1 MEVVEMAGGRIGEE
15 FDGEEG
21 VEVGDVGRVWGENV
35 IDGGE
40 GGSRVVD
47 DVIWTISVSIY
58 HQPFFLSSRPSL
70 QPLCSNLTTRDRT
83 LTAIYTSLAAERPA
97 QRLELELNSPS

>member
-1 MEVVEMAGGRIGEE
+1 MEVDDRAGGRIGEE

-58 HQPFFLSSRPSL
+58 HQHSLLSSCPPAL
-70 QPLCSNLTTRDRT
+70 QPPPDSLIARH
-83 LTAIYTSLAAERPA
+83 TSLAAEA
-97 QRLELELNSPS
+97 

>member
-1 MEVVEMAGGRIGEE
+1 VDFAGFEDAGMEVVEMGGGKFGEE
-15 FDGEEG
+15 VDGEEG

-47 DVIWTISVSIY
+47 DVI
-58 HQPFFLSSRPSL
+58 
-70 QPLCSNLTTRDRT
+70 
-83 LTAIYTSLAAERPA
+83 
-97 QRLELELNSPS
+97 

>member
-1 MEVVEMAGGRIGEE
+1 VDFEGAGMEVVEMAGGSIGEE

-35 IDGGE
+35 IEGGE

-47 DVIWTISVSIY
+47 DVIWTMSVSIY
-58 HQPFFLSSRPSL
+58 HQPFFLS
-70 QPLCSNLTTRDRT
+70 
-83 LTAIYTSLAAERPA
+83 
-97 QRLELELNSPS
+97 

>member
-1 MEVVEMAGGRIGEE
+1 VEEEVGVEMAGGRIGEE

-47 DVIWTISVSIY
+47 DVIETISVSIY
-58 HQPFFLSSRPSL
+58 HQPFFLASFL
-70 QPLCSNLTTRDRT
+70 HVLLLCSHCV
-83 LTAIYTSLAAERPA
+83 AAW
-97 QRLELELNSPS
+97 RLEIGL

>member
-1 MEVVEMAGGRIGEE
+1 VDFEGAGMEVDEMAGGRIGDE

-35 IDGGE
+35 IEGGE

-58 HQPFFLSSRPSL
+58 HQHSLLSSHLSVQPSDSL
-70 QPLCSNLTTRDRT
+70 AAKDRT
-83 LTAIYTSLAAERPA
+83 LKAIYTSLAAERPA
-97 QRLELELNSPS
+97 